1 MYCGIFSDK
10 EIRLILGRYQL
21 YSASAPKTNQDI
33 MKTHTQNIKE
43 DKKDPV
49 K

>member
-1 MYCGIFSDK
+1 
-10 EIRLILGRYQL
+10 
-21 YSASAPKTNQDI
+21 

-49 K
+49 KWSQIHMS